1 MTMPNTPT
9 TSPIAD
15 FSDSDLQLLGQI
27 LFERYARLVPI
38 QSADAELQL
47 DPQQETLTLC
57 PSLYWEERGANF
69 VVIKIG
75 DNRFRCQFFYSDQEQ
90 FGTGREFYDNLGDCV
105 VTMLQVQAD
114 HERAQKGVLSGM
126 TAKELPK
133 AVDDDYFGPLII

>member
-1 MTMPNTPT
+1 MTIPNTPT
-9 TSPIAD
+9 TSPITD

-27 LFERYARLVPI
+27 LFERYTRLVPI